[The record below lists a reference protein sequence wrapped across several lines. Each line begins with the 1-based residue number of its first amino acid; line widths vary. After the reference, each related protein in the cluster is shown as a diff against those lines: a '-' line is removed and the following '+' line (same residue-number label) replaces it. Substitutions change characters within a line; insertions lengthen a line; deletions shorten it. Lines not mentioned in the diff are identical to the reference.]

1 MHNHVVAIHQ
11 PNFFPWLGYF
21 DKIRRADTF
30 ILLDDVQFPKTGGAW
45 TNRVKILHQGEAC
58 WFTAPIDRSYSG
70 VRSINAMQF
79 SSAEWRVSLR
89 DKLRNAY
96 KDAPYFR
103 ISMPLIES
111 LLMYN
116 APHIAAY
123 NTHTVRTLCDV
134 LGLGKTTF
142 RLSSELAVH
151 TASTER
157 LIALTQAVGGT
168 HYLAGGGAEGYQD
181 DAAFDAAG
189 VTLVYQNFTST
200 PYPQQPAGDFVAG
213 LSVIDALMHLGIEG
227 TAAFIHDGA
236 ANG

>member
-1 MHNHVVAIHQ
+1 MHSHIVAIHQ

-30 ILLDDVQFPKTGGAW
+30 IMLDDVQFPKTGGAW
-45 TNRVKILHQGEAC
+45 TNRVKILHQGKSC

-70 VRSINAMQF
+70 VRSINTMQF
-79 SSAEWRVSLR
+79 SPTDWRISLR

-96 KDAPYFR
+96 KDAAYFR
-103 ISMPLIES
+103 VSMPLIES
-111 LLMYN
+111 LLMYT

-123 NTHTVRTLCDV
+123 NSHNVRMLCEV
-134 LGLGKTTF
+134 LGLNNTIF
-142 RLSSELAVH
+142 HLSSTLAVH

-157 LIALTQAVGGT
+157 LITLTQQVGGT

-181 DAAFDAAG
+181 DSAFAAAG
-189 VTLVYQNFTST
+189 LTLLYQNFAPT
-200 PYPQQPAGDFVAG
+200 PYPQHIADGFVAG
-213 LSVIDALMHLGIEG
+213 LSIIDALMHLGVEG
-227 TAAFIHDGA
+227 TTSLIHQGA